1 MKAKM
6 KIVSLSSKNIYFNSC
21 FIFYRS
27 LMVDL
32 QLVEVVDSESRHCIG
47 NDMCCLENVVS
58 DDAGPERVHKK
69 VSEDREDKKLKEF
82 SQ

>member
-1 MKAKM
+1 
-6 KIVSLSSKNIYFNSC
+6 
-21 FIFYRS
+21 
-27 LMVDL
+27 MVDL